1 VSNQGLSTSEAL
13 RRHLA
18 EGPNSLPSA
27 QRKSI
32 VRVTLD
38 VVREPML
45 ILLIAAGIIS
55 LALAEPLDASL
66 LITTVFIVLGIS
78 IFQENRTER
87 ALDALKQL
95 TAPLAIVI
103 RDGKEERIS
112 SADVVSGDLVVLVE
126 GDRIPADARV
136 ELSGNLAVDESLI
149 TGESDSVEKS
159 VDALVYSGSLVVR
172 GHGQARVLA
181 IGASTALG
189 KIGKSLQTLH
199 FERTR
204 LQSDVD
210 RIVKIFGFL
219 ALIAV
224 VAVMAIY
231 GWTRN
236 NWLEGALAGIS
247 AAMALIPEEFS
258 VILTLFMALGAWRMS
273 KVRVIARK
281 SAAIEALGTIT
292 LLCVDKTGTLTENQM
307 SVTELRSNG
316 IRQRVEDG
324 PLRDELRAL
333 VETAVRAAPLRT
345 FDPMDVA
352 FQRLLSFDKDEKSES
367 LREYPVTAKR
377 FAYINIWRTSDGIFA
392 CAKGAPE
399 TISHLCKMSRD
410 EISSLDREVQTAA
423 ESGYRIIAVAK
434 AKLDGDSDLDKNP
447 DEFTFT
453 FLGYCLLHDP
463 VRSGVID
470 SIRLCSTAGIKVA
483 MITGDHPQT
492 ALGIAREISLAHN
505 NQCLTGTEIDQLS
518 ESELGKRIS
527 SINVFARVNPEHKLR
542 LVRAFQ
548 KLGEVVAMTGDGIN
562 DAPALRAA
570 NVGIAMGGRGTD
582 VAREAAALVIT
593 DDDFTS
599 IVKGIEQGRAIF
611 AKLKRAMIYVVAVHI
626 PIFGMALVPLFNS
639 SWPIVLLPSLVAFHE
654 IIIDPACSIVFEEES
669 SDPGIMNEPPR
680 KPESKLLNR
689 EDIWIGLAQGFSV
702 FLAVFVL
709 FLYKISS
716 DVPVESVRSISFGTL
731 MFANIALIL
740 TNRSRHLTIVQAFKG
755 RQNKAIP
762 WILLMALVILVFLL
776 IIPASRDAF
785 KLGPLTFIDYILMLV
800 CGAGCLMWNDIRKL
814 FLQSKSR
821 HYQAIV

>member
-1 VSNQGLSTSEAL
+1 MSNQGLSTPEAL

-181 IGASTALG
+181 IGASSALG

-224 VAVMAIY
+224 AAVMAIY

-247 AAMALIPEEFS
+247 AAMALIPEEFT

-324 PLRDELRAL
+324 PLRVELRAL

-352 FQRLLSFDKDEKSES
+352 FQRLHWLQLFRS
-367 LREYPVTAKR
+367 LVTPSLKAR
-377 FAYINIWRTSDGIFA
+377 LDILRYSSAL
-392 CAKGAPE
+392 PE
-399 TISHLCKMSRD
+399 C
-410 EISSLDREVQTAA
+410 
-423 ESGYRIIAVAK
+423 
-434 AKLDGDSDLDKNP
+434 
-447 DEFTFT
+447 
-453 FLGYCLLHDP
+453 CLL
-463 VRSGVID
+463 
-470 SIRLCSTAGIKVA
+470 
-483 MITGDHPQT
+483 
-492 ALGIAREISLAHN
+492 
-505 NQCLTGTEIDQLS
+505 
-518 ESELGKRIS
+518 
-527 SINVFARVNPEHKLR
+527 
-542 LVRAFQ
+542 
-548 KLGEVVAMTGDGIN
+548 
-562 DAPALRAA
+562 
-570 NVGIAMGGRGTD
+570 
-582 VAREAAALVIT
+582 
-593 DDDFTS
+593 
-599 IVKGIEQGRAIF
+599 
-611 AKLKRAMIYVVAVHI
+611 
-626 PIFGMALVPLFNS
+626 
-639 SWPIVLLPSLVAFHE
+639 
-654 IIIDPACSIVFEEES
+654 
-669 SDPGIMNEPPR
+669 
-680 KPESKLLNR
+680 
-689 EDIWIGLAQGFSV
+689 
-702 FLAVFVL
+702 
-709 FLYKISS
+709 
-716 DVPVESVRSISFGTL
+716 
-731 MFANIALIL
+731 
-740 TNRSRHLTIVQAFKG
+740 
-755 RQNKAIP
+755 
-762 WILLMALVILVFLL
+762 
-776 IIPASRDAF
+776 
-785 KLGPLTFIDYILMLV
+785 
-800 CGAGCLMWNDIRKL
+800 
-814 FLQSKSR
+814 
-821 HYQAIV
+821 